1 MKKGN
6 FTSVFALVFAVIVSA
21 VSFTSCSGSDSDIDT
36 VLNNSSTNTVN
47 KSSEEESEGLQAEAP
62 FSVVLRALDVNGD
75 DLTTKGDVKNVM
87 LFVFDDQGY
96 FVKQVAVEKAQILN
110 RRAIEIACPGNKE
123 ITVIAWGGLSENE
136 EIPSMSPVNIISDLQ
151 VKIKENNG
159 VAACASDLFYG
170 QVVIQR
176 TSDTKSFDKKE
187 LAIERKVS
195 SVALSTEGLTQDNST
210 YEYRISKTQ
219 DSFDAEGN
227 LTGEEVEYVIPATF
241 NKKGVL
247 VSESTPILPTS
258 NLTVNL
264 YKDGQL
270 IFSAEKDQNGNS
282 LSAKAGKQQNLVFD
296 KNGSKFDV
304 NLIVAEFGVVV
315 QYVIIG

>member
-6 FTSVFALVFAVIVSA
+6 FTSVFALVFAVVISA

-47 KSSEEESEGLQAEAP
+47 KSSENEPEGLQAEAP
-62 FSVVLRALDVNGD
+62 FSVVLRALDVNGE
-75 DLTTKGDVKNVM
+75 DLTTKGDVKNVT

-110 RRAIEIACPGNKE
+110 RRAIEIACPGNDK
-123 ITVIAWGGLSENE
+123 ITVIAWGGLSDNE
-136 EIPSMSPVNIISDLQ
+136 ELPSMSPVNIISDLQ

-176 TSDTKSFDKKE
+176 SSDTKSSDKKE
-187 LAIERKVS
+187 LAIQRKVS
-195 SVALSTEGLTQDNST
+195 SVALSTEGLAQDNAT

-270 IFSAEKDQNGNS
+270 IFSAEKDQNGKT

-296 KNGSKFDV
+296 KNGSNFDV

>member
-6 FTSVFALVFAVIVSA
+6 FTSVFALVFAVVISA

-47 KSSEEESEGLQAEAP
+47 TSSEKESETLQAEAP
-62 FSVVLRALDVNGD
+62 FSVVLRALDVDGE
-75 DLTTKGDVKNVM
+75 DLTTKGDVKNVT

-110 RRAIEIACPGNKE
+110 RRAIEIACPGNDH
-123 ITVIAWGGLSENE
+123 ITVIAWGGLSANE
-136 EIPSMSPVNIISDLQ
+136 ELPSMSPVNIISDLQ

-176 TSDTKSFDKKE
+176 SSDTKSSDKKE

-210 YEYRISKTQ
+210 YEYRISKSQ
-219 DSFDAEGN
+219 DSFDAEGH

-270 IFSAEKDQNGNS
+270 IFSAEKDQNGKS

-296 KNGSKFDV
+296 KNGSNFDV